1 MNKIPLTKKK
11 SKYNNL
17 DNFLLNNETQIID
30 LHDTLLDKYAYLGY
44 LNKSKIENF
53 VNLIIHNSI
62 LKDIKRPSQNI
73 IMKLS
78 MIITFNFINFIN
90 LYLIKLNIN

>member
-62 LKDIKRPSQNI
+62 LKDIKRPSDNI
-73 IMKLS
+73 D
-78 MIITFNFINFIN
+78 
-90 LYLIKLNIN
+90 IKDDENDDFTEYNNEIVDDYYF

>member
-62 LKDIKRPSQNI
+62 LKDIKRPADNI
-73 IMKLS
+73 D
-78 MIITFNFINFIN
+78 
-90 LYLIKLNIN
+90 IKDDENDDFTEYNNEIVDDYYF

>member
-30 LHDTLLDKYAYLGY
+30 LHDTLLDKYAYLG
-44 LNKSKIENF
+44 
-53 VNLIIHNSI
+53 
-62 LKDIKRPSQNI
+62 
-73 IMKLS
+73 
-78 MIITFNFINFIN
+78 
-90 LYLIKLNIN
+90 